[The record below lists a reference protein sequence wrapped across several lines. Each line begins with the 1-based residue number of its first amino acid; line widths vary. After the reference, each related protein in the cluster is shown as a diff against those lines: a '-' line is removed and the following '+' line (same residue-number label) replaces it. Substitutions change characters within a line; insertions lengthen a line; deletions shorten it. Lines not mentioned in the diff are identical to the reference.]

1 MTTQVPMMSK
11 QNNLIHCLLIRPKP
25 MLRSVITP
33 TVAFLA
39 MALTNPQVTSQLGK
53 LVLSTSTAKG
63 QAESQF
69 LTWQTDN
76 P

>member
-1 MTTQVPMMSK
+1 
-11 QNNLIHCLLIRPKP
+11 